1 MLLVLNKCKE
11 QVERQKYTVKRD
23 QIDVYDIKQNSDK
36 EGLKP
41 RRLEKLLRGFF
52 RQSVFCTL
60 YKGWLTT
67 VLVIFI

>member
-23 QIDVYDIKQNSDK
+23 QIDVYDIRQNSDK

-60 YKGWLTT
+60 YKG
-67 VLVIFI
+67 